1 MIVIRTQGDG
11 IEHLLSTLANGDPDY
26 FAYSSSE
33 ATRIALAAAYA
44 AGDYQP
50 YTPPESIALPPEPNW
65 DGFTGAIM
73 ADTAL
78 NQLMGAVLPLAPAVA
93 LGLPAALTQVA
104 TNGTHGFAQVWN
116 AFCQIGQA
124 SQASRDSWAAMAEA
138 NNLPIDFVAVVSGNG

>member
-1 MIVIRTQGDG
+1 MSFVIVRGAILEVVDGTLQVGHIRSTATQNS
-11 IEHLLSTLANGDPDY
+11 L
-26 FAYSSSE
+26 
-33 ATRIALAAAYA
+33 LAAYEAD
-44 AGDYQP
+44 DYQP
-50 YTPPESIALPPEPNW
+50 YTPPEPVELSPEPNW

-116 AFCQIGQA
+116 SFCQIGQA
-124 SQASRDSWAAMAEA
+124 SQADRDSWAAMAEA
-138 NNLPIDFVAVVSGNG
+138 NNLPTDFVAVVRGNG